1 MNGHCPINM
10 KIDVSYNVLWNH
22 LTKTG
27 ASAGEFEA
35 LNTISSQVK
44 RLNTIRNSY
53 AAPDYNPPVVPIVN
67 RVPVNSPLSYSVPL
81 VNMPT
86 PKAERLPQPVAR
98 VLPARQVEQP
108 EDPHTWTHAE
118 EQFLLNSLCVN
129 RTIMDMVKGHQRT
142 PDTIVARLQDMGAIS
157 EPEELNG
164 YAEYAKNISV
174 QRAMNRQSRQ
184 VQQSA

>member
-1 MNGHCPINM
+1 M

-53 AAPDYNPPVVPIVN
+53 AAPDYNPPVVPVID
-67 RVPVNSPLSYSVPL
+67 RVPVNSPLAYSVPL

-86 PKAERLPQPVAR
+86 PKVERQPQPVAR

-108 EDPHTWTHAE
+108 EDPHAWTHAE